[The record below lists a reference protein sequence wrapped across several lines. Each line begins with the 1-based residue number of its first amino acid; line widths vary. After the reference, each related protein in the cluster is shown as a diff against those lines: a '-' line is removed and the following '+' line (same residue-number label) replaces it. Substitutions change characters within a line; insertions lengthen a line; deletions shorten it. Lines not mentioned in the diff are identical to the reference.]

1 MSKFKENDRVVLMS
15 KSCGEVLSLTSML
28 KGRYVDKMQPPVSG
42 VVTGH
47 TKQHEKWGEFYTV
60 MIDDYDERLH
70 KFRQFCFKEYDL
82 RSEEEHAWGIDE
94 KLFFI

>member
-28 KGRYVDKMQPPVSG
+28 EDRFVDKIQPPVSG
-42 VVTGH
+42 VVTGYAKNH
-47 TKQHEKWGEFYTV
+47 DKWGEFYTV
-60 MIDDYDERLH
+60 MIDDYEERFH

-82 RSEEEHAWGIDE
+82 RIEEEHAWGIDE